1 MKKQHNYMAWITGLL
16 SILLIISIITF
27 ALNQKK
33 DNTNVTPDPNVSTS
47 KTTITLGDYTVYRF
61 VDLDFQFI
69 IAKLKVTSDKAIA
82 LDMAGMKTDKG
93 LLLTQTEP
101 YIKKLLAQGY
111 VLTKQNIVYAF
122 QSAEKSMEGNVLIPI
137 ADKSATS
144 ASLIISMGD
153 STSKTIKFD
162 LTKASGTAAM
172 LSYQSTDTVTDN
184 QNYSFKIESIQTL
197 SGKTMFQTFG
207 DETDTIDYSSWSL
220 MYAIKLNIKPLNGFT
235 LNIES
240 AKYKITEPVVDSSI
254 MMGTIFVKDYPNIY
268 SRDITSESTGY
279 LYLQVVAT
287 TGDYTKI
294 PAVLEI
300 KFKGI
305 DDIVKVNIV
314 N

>member
-1 MKKQHNYMAWITGLL
+1 MKKQHNYVAWITGLL
-16 SILLIISIITF
+16 SILLIISIIAF

-33 DNTNVTPDPNVSTS
+33 DDTNVTPDPNASTP

-69 IAKLKVTSDKAIA
+69 IANLKVTSDKAIS

-93 LLLTQTEP
+93 VLLTQAEP

-111 VLTKQNIVYAF
+111 VLTKQNILYAF
-122 QSAEKSMEGNVLIPI
+122 QSAEKSMEGNVLIPV
-137 ADKSATS
+137 ADKGATS
-144 ASLIISMGD
+144 ASLIVSLGD

-172 LSYQSTDTVTDN
+172 LSYQSTDTITDN
-184 QNYSFKIESIQTL
+184 QNYSFKIESIESLSNRTL
-197 SGKTMFQTFG
+197 FMTNAMG
-207 DETDTIDYSSWSL
+207 TDSVDFSSWSKI
-220 MYAIKLNIKPLNGFT
+220 YALKLKINPLNSVT

-240 AKYKITEPVVDSSI
+240 SKYLITDSTIETAI
-254 MMGTIFVKDYPNIY
+254 MVQSYSVEDYPNFY
-268 SRDITSESTGY
+268 AKDISTETSGY
-279 LYLQVVAT
+279 LYLQIVAT
-287 TGDYTKI
+287 TGDYTKV

-305 DDIVKVNIV
+305 DDIVKINIV